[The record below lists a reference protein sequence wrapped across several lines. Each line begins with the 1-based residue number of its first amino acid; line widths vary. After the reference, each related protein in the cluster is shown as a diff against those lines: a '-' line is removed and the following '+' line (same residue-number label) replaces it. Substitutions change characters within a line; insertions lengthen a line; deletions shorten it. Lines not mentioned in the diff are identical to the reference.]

1 MGDTEMNLVIIAI
14 SLILLYSVLAL
25 VLEMHYTYK
34 DFKAKYTPHI
44 TLRHLEEHLALALAL
59 IIIHTGK
66 IFHFVHSPEYT
77 ADHFAISLL
86 TSIATLFVAKHFKD
100 ERTGVLK

>member
-1 MGDTEMNLVIIAI
+1 MGDTEMNLVVAII
-14 SLILLYSVLAL
+14 SLTLFYSVLVL
-25 VLEMHYTYK
+25 VVEMHYTYK
-34 DFKAKYTPHI
+34 DFKAEYTPHI

-59 IIIHTGK
+59 IVIHIGK
-66 IFHFVHSPEYT
+66 IFHFIHSPEYS
-77 ADHFAISLL
+77 AEHFAISLL